1 MPNTA
6 QSSPKDSAP
15 SVGETRVAA
24 IVGPYTAGKTSLMEA
39 LLFVAGAIPRKGS
52 VAAGTSLGD
61 ASAEARSRQM
71 TIEPNVA
78 QCRFLDEPWVFLDC
92 PGSVELAQEAMSAL
106 MVADIAIV
114 VAEPDPARAVTL
126 APLLRFLDERR
137 IPHVLFVNKL
147 DKTSIRMRDLLS
159 ALQQVSAKPLVLREV
174 PIRNGEAS
182 ITGYVDLVSERAYLW
197 RENKV
202 SDLIEMPD
210 SVRPRETEA
219 RQLLLETIA
228 DFDDALLEQLLED
241 RVPAPKDIY
250 SRLRKDLAEDLIV
263 PVFFGSAE
271 HGNGVL
277 RLWKALRH
285 EAPHH
290 EETMTRLDVDADD
303 PKAGGSLSATV
314 FKTLHQSHTGKLSLA
329 RLWRGQIAENASLG
343 GRRLSG
349 LYRLMGGQCEKTP
362 QAQAGDIVG
371 FGRLEDIATGQHLNG
386 DGLGRAIADWPRPAP
401 PVHAV
406 ALHPTDRKD
415 DVKLSAALH
424 KLCEEDPSLIVEQGG
439 GELRLK
445 GQGEIHLKL
454 SLDKLQSRFNVG
466 VRSSAPHTEY
476 RETIRHGAHQHARF
490 KRQSGGHGQFAD
502 IKVEIAPQ
510 ARGSGYHFVNRVVG
524 GAIPKN
530 FIPAVDEGI
539 QDSLVKGPLGFPVV
553 DVMVTL
559 TDGQYHSVDSSDQAF
574 RTCGGQAMTE
584 GLMKCAPVLLEPIQ
598 AVTFTVPTEY
608 TAKVH
613 AIVSSRRGQILG
625 ISARADWPGWD
636 EIDCYLPEA
645 EMHDLAVELRSMT
658 LGVGGFSAKFDHLQE
673 LAGKL
678 AERVVE
684 DRKRLLA
691 AA

>member
-1 MPNTA
+1 MPNMSQT
-6 QSSPKDSAP
+6 SP
-15 SVGETRVAA
+15 SVGKATRVAA

-71 TIEPNVA
+71 TVEPNVA
-78 QCRFLDEPWVFLDC
+78 QCRFLDESWIFLDC

-137 IPHVLFVNKL
+137 IPHILFVNKL
-147 DKTSIRMRDLLS
+147 DKTSLRMRDLLA
-159 ALQQVSAKPLVLREV
+159 ALQVVSAKPLVLREV
-174 PIRNGEAS
+174 PIRENDT

-197 RENKV
+197 RDNKV

-219 RQLLLETIA
+219 RQQLLETIA
-228 DFDDALLEQLLED
+228 DFDDSLLEQLLED
-241 RVPAPKDIY
+241 RVPAPQDIY
-250 SRLRKDLAEDLIV
+250 ARLRKDLAEDLIV

-290 EETMTRLDVDADD
+290 EETMTRLDVDAD
-303 PKAGGSLSATV
+303 GGTLSATV

-329 RLWRGQIAENASLG
+329 RLWRGQIAENAQLG

-349 LYRLMGGQCEKTP
+349 LYRLMGGQSEKLP

-371 FGRLEDIATGQHLNG
+371 LGRLDDIATGQHLNG
-386 DGLGRAIADWPRPAP
+386 DGVGRSIVDWPRPAQ
-401 PVHAV
+401 PVHAI

-415 DVKLSAALH
+415 EVKLSAALH
-424 KLCEEDPSLIVEQGG
+424 KLCEEDPSLVVEQGG

-454 SLDKLQSRFNVG
+454 SLDKLLNRFNVG

-476 RETIRHGAHQHARF
+476 RETIRHGTQQHARF

-502 IKVEIAPQ
+502 IKVEIAPLP
-510 ARGSGYHFVNRVVG
+510 RGEGYRFVNRVVG

-539 QDSLVKGPLGFPVV
+539 RESLAKGPLGFPVV

-574 RTCGGQAMTE
+574 RTCGGLAMSE
-584 GLMKCAPVLLEPIQ
+584 GLAKCAPVLLEPIQ

-645 EMHDLAVELRSMT
+645 EMQDLAVELRSMT

-678 AERVVE
+678 ADRVVE
-684 DRKRLLA
+684 DRRRVLA

>member
-1 MPNTA
+1 MPNA
-6 QSSPKDSAP
+6 SHSSPKDSSP
-15 SVGETRVAA
+15 SVGGATRVAA

-39 LLFVAGAIPRKGS
+39 LLFMAGAIPRKGA
-52 VAAGTSLGD
+52 VAAGTSVGD

-78 QCRFLDEPWVFLDC
+78 HCRFLDEPWVFLDC

-137 IPHVLFVNKL
+137 IPHVMFVNKL

-159 ALQQVSAKPLVLREV
+159 ALQQVSSRPLVLREV

-219 RQLLLETIA
+219 RQQLLETIA
-228 DFDDALLEQLLED
+228 DFDDSLLEQLLED

-303 PKAGGSLSATV
+303 AKGNSLSATV

-329 RLWRGQIAENASLG
+329 RLWRGQIAENAQLG

-349 LYRLMGGQCEKTP
+349 LYRLMGGQSEKMP
-362 QAQAGDIVG
+362 LAQAGDVVG
-371 FGRLEDIATGQHLNG
+371 LGRLDEVATGQHLG
-386 DGLGRAIADWPRPAP
+386 SDGHGRAIADWPQPAQ
-401 PVHAV
+401 PVHAM

-415 DVKLSAALH
+415 DVKLTAALH
-424 KLCEEDPSLIVEQGG
+424 KLCEEDPSLVMEQGG

-454 SLDKLQSRFNVG
+454 SLDKLQHRFNLG
-466 VRSSAPHTEY
+466 VHGSAPQTEY
-476 RETIRHGAHQHARF
+476 RETIRHGAYQHARF

-502 IKVEIAPQ
+502 IKVDIAPQ
-510 ARGSGYHFVNRVVG
+510 ARGAGYHFVNRVVG

-574 RTCGGQAMTE
+574 RTCGGLAMTE
-584 GLMKCAPVLLEPIQ
+584 GLSKCAPVLLEPIQ

-625 ISARADWPGWD
+625 ISARTDWPGWD
-636 EIDCYLPEA
+636 EVECYMPEA
-645 EMHDLAVELRSMT
+645 EMQDLAVELRSMT

-678 AERVVE
+678 ADRVVE
-684 DRKRLLA
+684 DRRRMLTA
-691 AA
+691 A

>member
-1 MPNTA
+1 MPNA
-6 QSSPKDSAP
+6 SKPSP
-15 SVGETRVAA
+15 SVSTAAATGGNRVAA
-24 IVGPYTAGKTSLMEA
+24 LVGPYTAGKTSLMEA
-39 LLFVAGAIPRKGS
+39 LLFVAGAIPRKGT
-52 VAAGTSLGD
+52 VAAGSTVGD

-71 TIEPNVA
+71 TVEPNLA
-78 QCRFLDEPWVFLDC
+78 HCSFLGESWTFLDC

-159 ALQQVSAKPLVLREV
+159 ALQQVSSKPLVLREV
-174 PIRNGEAS
+174 PIRADEG

-197 RENKV
+197 RDNKV

-210 SVRPRETEA
+210 SIRPRETEA
-219 RQLLLETIA
+219 RQQLLETIA

-241 RVPAPKDIY
+241 RVPAPQEIY

-285 EAPHH
+285 ETPHH
-290 EETMTRLDVDADD
+290 EETMTRLDVDAD
-303 PKAGGSLSATV
+303 GSTLDATV

-329 RLWRGQIAENASLG
+329 RLWRGSVVENAQIG
-343 GRRLSG
+343 GRRLGG
-349 LYRLMGGQCEKTP
+349 LYRVMGGQSEKI
-362 QAQAGDIVG
+362 AQALAGDVVG
-371 FGRLEDIATGQHLNG
+371 LGRLDDIATGQHVNG
-386 DGLGRAIADWPRPAP
+386 DGIGRAIADWPQPAA

-415 DVKLSAALH
+415 EVKLTTALH
-424 KLCEEDPSLIVEQGG
+424 KLCDEDQSLVIEQGG

-454 SLDKLQSRFNVG
+454 SIEKLQNRFNVG
-466 VRSSAPHTEY
+466 VRSSAPMTEY

-502 IKVEIAPQ
+502 IKVDITPQ
-510 ARGSGYHFVNRVVG
+510 ARGAGYHFVNRVVG

-539 QDSLVKGPLGFPVV
+539 QESLVKGPLGFPVV

-574 RTCGGQAMTE
+574 RTCGGMAMSE
-584 GLMKCAPVLLEPIQ
+584 GLAKCAPVLLEPIQ

-636 EIDCYLPEA
+636 EIECYLPEA
-645 EMHDLAVELRSMT
+645 EMQDLAIELRSMT
-658 LGVGGFSAKFDHLQE
+658 LGVGGFSARFDHLQE

-684 DRKRLLA
+684 DRRRTLA